1 MRSHCHLLCSEI
13 VWQMRALKNVQCADK
28 VVDDIFNKLSLAA
41 GYARHICGDRI
52 VRLFT
57 LIALLGIVVLSSGC
71 AGLTALP
78 VSSMLGSPNSTALE
92 IHNNTD
98 VRLQEPNFIVTKAN
112 ASGQSKEFSLIGILT
127 IVPAK
132 FSTAMSRLYAQAELQ
147 PGRSQTLANLIMER
161 NSTFYILFSIPQV
174 AVSADVIEF
183 TPGTTPTIP
192 ARSKEWQE
200 QPQ

>member
-1 MRSHCHLLCSEI
+1 M
-13 VWQMRALKNVQCADK
+13 QCAK
-28 VVDDIFNKLSLAA
+28 RVVADIFNMISLAA
-41 GYARHICGDRI
+41 NFARYIYGDRME
-52 VRLFT
+52 RLFT
-57 LIALLGIVVLSSGC
+57 LIALLGIVVLCSGC
-71 AGLTALP
+71 AGLAALP
-78 VSSMLGSPNSTALE
+78 VSSMLGSPNSSALE

-98 VRLQEPNFIVTKAN
+98 VRLQQPNFIVTKAN
-112 ASGQSKEFSLIGILT
+112 ASGQSKGFSLFGILT

-132 FSTAMSRLYAQAELQ
+132 FSTAMSRLYAQADLQ